1 MTTIEIVLNVKGD
14 IELQELKF
22 LPSMVDNTIT
32 SNQFFFPFMLV
43 LKDKLIQKS
52 IPETSSIQQVL
63 TSPYLFH
70 QLILRNTDHSQ
81 GYTRLTFAETI
92 DRGMIEKNI
101 KYMMNL
107 WLSPNTTI
115 LLDKRMYTIL
125 QTQPKKTIFK
135 SNILD
140 GIIVVVELLVLRKDR
155 NTSAMRSKLICES
168 KQRNIDHLYE
178 ELYGRPFFAHRATSF
193 ERKTLPVMFS
203 NDVAE
208 TTKTNQLSLP
218 RYGSPT
224 YPPVPLYGSP
234 TYPPVPLYGPQT
246 NTPNQLS
253 LPRYES
259 PTYPPVPLYGPQ
271 TNTPNQSVR
280 GGKTKYKKK
289 RIKKN
294 TRTRNVYSIF
304 NPSLKISSKA

>member
-32 SNQFFFPFMLV
+32 SNQVFFPFMFV

-63 TSPYLFH
+63 TSPSLFH

-125 QTQPKKTIFK
+125 QTQPKNTIFK

-155 NTSAMRSKLICES
+155 NTSASRSKLICES
-168 KQRNIDHLYE
+168 KRGKIDHLYE
-178 ELYGRPFFAHRATSF
+178 ELYGRPFFAHRATSY

-208 TTKTNQLSLP
+208 TTKTNQLNVP
-218 RYGSPT
+218 NDIRYGPT
-224 YPPVPLYGSP
+224 YPPDPRYGLTYPSNPRYGP
-234 TYPPVPLYGPQT
+234 TYPPD
-246 NTPNQLS
+246 
-253 LPRYES
+253 PRYGQ
-259 PTYPPVPLYGPQ
+259 PA
-271 TNTPNQSVR
+271 NTSIQSVR

-289 RIKKN
+289 RIKKKN